1 MFDESM
7 FDEVFLIFV
16 RTLAIGIL
24 QEKVVG
30 LLFIS
35 EFLHMSFHFS

>member
-16 RTLAIGIL
+16 RTLA
-24 QEKVVG
+24 VG
-30 LLFIS
+30 DTSRESCRFIVY
-35 EFLHMSFHFS
+35 L